1 MRAVT
6 VFLLVLSCILT
17 GTVFQTSIGIA
28 HSTTAD
34 SNGFVVPVQI
44 HTYGPT
50 WNGYL
55 AFGLWQYNPS
65 DLSPVGSYLVV
76 MTTNGQ
82 LLYLRRSNDTT
93 SYWPIKSV
101 SSDTF
106 MYMGEPDSLA
116 THFWNV
122 KTNKTVDFPNVW
134 GHHDI
139 EFNPQTGTFLTLR
152 DYVREIDGHTV
163 LMDKIVELDRTGAVL
178 WSWDTYDDGHFSLKD
193 ECPCN
198 DTTGGSGGYKPGQV
212 MIDLTHSNTVQWLF
226 DQNVVYFNMR
236 ALNTFCKINKTNRQT
251 VWCLGEHG
259 DFTLY
264 DANGNKVPSLWYHGH
279 DVHEVQPGIFL
290 MFDNDYHNTTKPC
303 QEGFN
308 GTDSHSRMLEISVD
322 EKSMT
327 ARTIW
332 SWTAPSAYWTPYWG
346 SVDILPNGDIIGA
359 FGSQT
364 HYVPNSRGAEIVEV
378 NSKGEVVSNY
388 TFPYG
393 WGIYRITP
401 IALQTLNDYDGE
413 LHTSD
418 FSINL
423 STVNDLGG
431 LANIYYRINNGQTE
445 SVNGDG
451 QPFITT
457 EGANSTLEYW
467 SVDNMGIEEKP
478 HRLLTGIKLEK
489 SPPTIL
495 MSFPSN
501 GSEIK
506 SSSVTVTWTGSAT
519 SGIRGYQIRLDG
531 RSFTS
536 IGTNTTY
543 TFNGLSDGTHT
554 VDVKAIDNAGNQ
566 RILSVTFTVNTSF
579 MAKASILAVVVI
591 VGLGA
596 GMYLLRSKKGPKQQ
610 GRT

>member
-1 MRAVT
+1 
-6 VFLLVLSCILT
+6 
-17 GTVFQTSIGIA
+17 
-28 HSTTAD
+28 
-34 SNGFVVPVQI
+34 
-44 HTYGPT
+44 
-50 WNGYL
+50 L
-55 AFGLWQYNPS
+55 AFGLWQYDPS

-82 LLYLRRSNDTT
+82 LLYLRRSSDTT
-93 SYWPIKSV
+93 SYWPIKNV

-122 KTNKTVDFPNVW
+122 KTNKTVDFPKVW

-152 DYVREIDGHTV
+152 DYVTEIDGHTV
-163 LMDKIVELDRTGAVL
+163 LMDKIVELDHTGAVL

-198 DTTGGSGGYKPGQV
+198 DTTGGLSGYLPGQV
-212 MIDLTHSNTVQWLF
+212 MIDLTHSNTVQWVF
-226 DQNVVYFNMR
+226 DKNIIYFNMR
-236 ALNTFCKINKTNRQT
+236 ALNTFCKIDKTTHQT

-259 DFTLY
+259 NFALY
-264 DANGNKVPSLWYHGH
+264 DVNGNKVPSLWYHSH
-279 DVHEVQPGIFL
+279 DVHEVRPNVFL
-290 MFDNDYHNTTKPC
+290 MFDNDYHNATKPC
-303 QEGFN
+303 QQIFN
-308 GTDSHSRMLEISVD
+308 GTGSHSRMLEISVD
-322 EKSMT
+322 ENSMT

-332 SWTAPSAYWTPYWG
+332 SWTAPSEYWTPYWG
-346 SVDILPNGDIIGA
+346 GADILPNGNIIGT
-359 FGSQT
+359 FGSQS
-364 HYVPNSRGAEIVEV
+364 HYVPNSLGAEIAEV
-378 NSKGEVVSNY
+378 NPKGEVVRNY

-401 IALQTLNDYDGE
+401 ISLQTLNDYDGE

-418 FSINL
+418 FNINL

-445 SVNGDG
+445 NVNSIG

-457 EGANSTLEYW
+457 EGAKSTLEYW
-467 SVDNMGIEEKP
+467 AVDNMGIEEKP

-489 SPPTIL
+489 SPITVL

-506 SSSVTVTWTGSAT
+506 SSSVTVAWTGSAT
-519 SGIRGYQIRLDG
+519 SGIRGYQIRVDG

-536 IGTNTTY
+536 VGTNTTY
-543 TFNGLSDGTHT
+543 AFNGLTDGTHT
-554 VDVKAIDNAGNQ
+554 VDVEALDNAGNQ
-566 RILSVTFTVNTSF
+566 RVLSVTFTVNTGF
-579 MAKASILAVVVI
+579 MARVSILAIVVI
-591 VGLGA
+591 IGLGA
-596 GMYLLRSKKGPKQQ
+596 GMYLLRSRKGPKQQ
-610 GRT
+610 GIT